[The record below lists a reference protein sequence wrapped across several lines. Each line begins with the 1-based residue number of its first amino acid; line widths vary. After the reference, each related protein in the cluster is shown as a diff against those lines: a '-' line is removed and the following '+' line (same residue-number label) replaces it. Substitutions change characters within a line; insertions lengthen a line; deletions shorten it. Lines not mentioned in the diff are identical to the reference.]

1 MKDGRSWS
9 AIPPL
14 QLLPVGR
21 DMDKVETGL
30 LAALVVFT
38 VVLVIMMGVMIGIMF
53 TFLTVR

>member
-1 MKDGRSWS
+1 MQS
-9 AIPPL
+9 PPL